1 MISTIP
7 GLSLALLLITA
18 AVCAVLALS
27 IVVGRLY
34 RTDQSRR
41 EATSRTRVRPLIL
54 NIFDGES
61 EFDLRRR
68 RDRRALIA
76 LSAEM
81 AGQVRGEDR
90 RALTSWLST
99 QRFDRKCLKQMR
111 SPFALTRAQALSR
124 FAPMAHLAPRAIERM
139 LSDKNVGV
147 RSLAAQIAGLSGASI
162 MVPALLNSIGGA
174 REIPARI
181 ISMAVLRTAPTSISD
196 FGDTI
201 SGSNDRVRAL
211 AIDLAGQLNLV
222 DARSAFEAGLES
234 PSGEV
239 RAASIRSIQRL
250 GSPLSLPAL
259 ERMSADNPH
268 DQLSAQAVIQEILG
282 G

>member
-18 AVCAVLALS
+18 AVCVLLVLS
-27 IVVGRLY
+27 IVVGRIY

-41 EATSRTRVRPLIL
+41 EATSRIRVRPLIL
-54 NIFDGES
+54 NIFDGET
-61 EFDLRRR
+61 EFDLRR
-68 RDRRALIA
+68 RDRRALVT

-99 QRFDRKCLKQMR
+99 QRFDRACLKQMR

-147 RSLAAQIAGLSGASI
+147 RSLAAQIAGLSGAST
-162 MVPALLNSIGGA
+162 MVPALLNSIEGA

-181 ISMAVLRTAPTSISD
+181 VSMAVLRTAPTSISD
-196 FGDTI
+196 FGGTI

-222 DARSAFEAGLES
+222 DARRAFEAGLES
-234 PSGEV
+234 PSGDV
-239 RAASIRSIQRL
+239 RAASIRAIQRL

-259 ERMSADNPH
+259 EKMSADNPLE
-268 DQLSAQAVIQEILG
+268 QLSAQAVIQEILVG
-282 G
+282 

>member
-7 GLSLALLLITA
+7 GLSIALLLITA
-18 AVCAVLALS
+18 AVCVLLVLS
-27 IVVGRLY
+27 IVVGRIY

-41 EATSRTRVRPLIL
+41 EATSRIRVRPLIL

-68 RDRRALIA
+68 DRRALIT

-90 RALTSWLST
+90 RALTTWLST
-99 QRFDRKCLKQMR
+99 QRFDRECLKQMR

-139 LSDKNVGV
+139 LSDRNVGV
-147 RSLAAQIAGLSGASI
+147 RSLAAQIAGLSGAST
-162 MVPALLNSIGGA
+162 MVPALLNSIEGA

-181 ISMAVLRTAPTSISD
+181 VSMAVLRTAPTSISD
-196 FGDTI
+196 FGGTI

-222 DARSAFEAGLES
+222 DARRAFEAGLES
-234 PSGEV
+234 PSGDV
-239 RAASIRSIQRL
+239 RAASIRAIQRL

-259 ERMSADNPH
+259 EKMSADNPLE
-268 DQLSAQAVIQEILG
+268 QLSAQAVIQEILVG
-282 G
+282 